1 MMAKTLQRA
10 RLRAASGRPQDQKD
24 DPVPGKLPST
34 QTEPPRKAPKA
45 PKPRKVEK
53 RRRGRKA

>member
-1 MMAKTLQRA
+1 MMSSVLQRTW
-10 RLRAASGRPQDQKD
+10 LRATSGIAH
-24 DPVPGKLPST
+24 DPNEAFVPDKLPST